1 MLDLADFSPVNFKI
15 SLLDTLVAVAANVML
30 VAVEEEEELDVL
42 VLALKHF

>member
-15 SLLDTLVAVAANVML
+15 SLLDTLVTVAANVMV
-30 VAVEEEEELDVL
+30 VAVEEELDVM